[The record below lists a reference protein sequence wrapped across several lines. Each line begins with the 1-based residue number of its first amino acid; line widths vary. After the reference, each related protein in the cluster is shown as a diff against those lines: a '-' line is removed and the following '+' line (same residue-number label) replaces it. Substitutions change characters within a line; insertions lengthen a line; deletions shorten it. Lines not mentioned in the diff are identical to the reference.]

1 MVHIRIEAE
10 IRPTESEKRV
20 VQAIK
25 RVFFVDEVRI
35 VELGNGTKLAVA
47 EADEVTPLLKIY
59 ELLRRQ
65 RILDTARSVFLR
77 NSSGSVLS
85 VKLNKQV
92 AYQGIVSFVDSDDES
107 PLGAINLV
115 VVSDKLREIIDWL
128 APRTAHGKPL
138 WEKDVPRNV

>member
-128 APRTAHGKPL
+128 APRTAHGRPL